1 MGFKCAI
8 QLTGLVRGESN
19 GKHRSNGKAILG
31 EMGKERI
38 SSSVTLDRSR
48 SSLNTYEGESD
59 SGFAVWDDME
69 RRANECRLE
78 VQGKDKSGNPVI
90 RHRRLPHNTVIGCA
104 VIINPPYEVCTDWT
118 REQYD
123 KFYQDSWEILCE
135 FQPDIFR
142 DENIR
147 FSAIH
152 RDEGLETVPP
162 QIPDEHL
169 HRALDCIS
177 PDGRYCGN
185 LIDSKFYTDFNKV
198 YPARMRE
205 RGWDMDDLDVTDWE
219 RYKTDDEYK
228 AERKAKAKNSGK
240 SVNAHAF
247 GKAAKAMEEANA
259 AMVENHKTER
269 RLMAT
274 QKQQEQV
281 ARDQKEKGEYLDK
294 TSRQIDRA
302 FRKSFSS
309 LLGTGQMIYGDYDGV
324 ADILVNAAKLYK
336 VNTEAE
342 AQEKADKTVEEKETV
357 MKRKMNRSLREERVE
372 IEQQYRQDEAELE
385 LYFLTRQAALEQASL
400 EEQLELEADLKKK
413 QDELDTDISEVKR
426 QKAKVMQE
434 DPSRQEW
441 MQKIHYKDGSTA
453 EDRYQAHLAKQ
464 REARADS
471 ERHFA
476 EIAEKY
482 NSMRNSTDKEY
493 TAD

>member
-247 GKAAKAMEEANA
+247 GKAATMMEAANA
-259 AMVENHKTER
+259 KMVENHKTER
-269 RLMAT
+269 EQMAT
-274 QKQQEQV
+274 QKQQEQA
-281 ARDQKEKGEYLDK
+281 ARNQKEKSEYLDK

-302 FRKSFSS
+302 FRKSITT
-309 LLGTGQMIYGDYDGV
+309 LLGASEIIYGGYDGA
-324 ADILVNAAKLYK
+324 ADMLVNAAKKYK
-336 VNTEAE
+336 EKTDAEAE
-342 AQEKADKTVEEKETV
+342 SKADELVAEKEAV
-357 MKRKMNRSLREERVE
+357 MKRKIKRLRREDRVENEER
-372 IEQQYRQDEAELE
+372 YRQDEAELE
-385 LYFLTRQAALEQASL
+385 LYLLSRQADLELESL
-400 EEQLELEADLKKK
+400 EE
-413 QDELDTDISEVKR
+413 
-426 QKAKVMQE
+426 
-434 DPSRQEW
+434 
-441 MQKIHYKDGSTA
+441 
-453 EDRYQAHLAKQ
+453 
-464 REARADS
+464 
-471 ERHFA
+471 
-476 EIAEKY
+476 
-482 NSMRNSTDKEY
+482 
-493 TAD
+493 